1 MCYTIKFEI
10 HIHNFVHN
18 GIHMH
23 SFTYA
28 CMYVCVL
35 LLCTTTTID
44 APVITPSLAV
54 LFPGSEVIF
63 SCVNATSVVAWS
75 INGNILLNFPPGVSV
90 ANGTALRVTI
100 SANAT
105 TYGCVDVIG
114 PGNIIPSNNAT
125 LVLPG

>member
-1 MCYTIKFEI
+1 
-10 HIHNFVHN
+10 
-18 GIHMH
+18 MH

-63 SCVNATSVVAWS
+63 SCVNVTSVVAWS
-75 INGNILLNFPPGVSV
+75 INGNIPVSFPSGVSV
-90 ANGTALRVTI
+90 VNSSALRVTI

-105 TYGCVDVIG
+105 TYGCADVIG
-114 PGNIIPSNNAT
+114 PGNIISSNSAT
-125 LVLPG
+125 LVLAG